1 MFGANWGWIVRILV
15 AGFEHE
21 TNTFA
26 PSKAHY
32 GNFLK
37 GEGYPALRRGAEL
50 YELQEINLGAGG
62 FIKAALSA
70 GHELIPVVWGG
81 ASASAHVTTAAFEQ
95 ILGEI
100 AEAATKH
107 SYDSVFINL
116 HGAMVTEAHDDGEG
130 EILARLRSIIG
141 SDVPLVASLDL
152 HANVTAKMIDLADGL
167 IAYQT
172 YPHLDMADTG
182 AKVLELLHQYRTSP
196 TPWFKS
202 FSRLPF
208 LIPINGMCTLV
219 DPARRVYERLRE
231 LQKGDVISLSF
242 APGFPAADFPE
253 CGPTVWGYGRDQH
266 AVEDAVSTL
275 VDMIVAEE
283 KNWRVDFLSP
293 RDAVEQ
299 AMRITADARKPV
311 VISDTQ
317 DNPGAGGDGNT
328 TAMLKALLECG
339 ATNAAIGVFYD
350 PAAFEAARTAGVGT
364 DITIALG
371 GTSDVEGDSP
381 LYGTFHVDFIGDG
394 TCTFEGPMFHGNK
407 VDLGGVAC
415 LGIAGVSI
423 VVSPTKAQMF
433 DRVLYRI
440 AGIEPETKSIL
451 VNKSSVHFR
460 ADFTEI
466 AAAIL
471 VAKAPGPMKADPDD
485 LPWTRL
491 AEGMRTS
498 PMGPAFC
505 SLISED

>member
-1 MFGANWGWIVRILV
+1 MVRILV

-32 GNFLK
+32 RNFLK
-37 GEGYPALRRGAEL
+37 GEGYPTLRRGAEL
-50 YELQEINLGAGG
+50 YELQEVNLGAGG

-70 GHELIPVVWGG
+70 GHELIPVIWGG
-81 ASASAHVTTAAFEQ
+81 ASASAHVTTDAFEQ

-100 AEAATKH
+100 AEAARKH
-107 SYDSVFINL
+107 SYDGVFINL

-130 EILARLRSIIG
+130 EILARLRAIIG

-152 HANVTAKMIDLADGL
+152 HANVTAKMVDLSDGL

-182 AKVLELLHQYRTSP
+182 AKVLKLLHDYHASP
-196 TPWFKS
+196 APWFKA
-202 FSRLPF
+202 FRRLPF
-208 LIPINGMCTLV
+208 LIPINGMSTLV
-219 DPARRVYERLRE
+219 DPARRVYDRLRE
-231 LQKGDVISLSF
+231 LQKEDVISLSF

-253 CGPTVWGYGRDQH
+253 CGPTVWGYGRDRR

-283 KNWRVDFLSP
+283 KHWRVDFLSP
-293 RDAVEQ
+293 HDAVEQ
-299 AMRITADARKPV
+299 AMRINAESRKPV
-311 VISDTQ
+311 IISDTQ

-328 TAMLKALLECG
+328 TGMLKALLDCG
-339 ATNAAIGVFYD
+339 VANAAIGVFYD
-350 PAAFEAARTAGVGT
+350 PAAFEAACEAGVGA

-371 GTSDVEGDSP
+371 GTSNVEGDSP
-381 LYGTFHVDFIGDG
+381 LEGTFHVDFIGDG
-394 TCTFEGPMFHGNK
+394 RCTFEGPMFHGNK

-415 LGIAGVSI
+415 LRIGGVSI

-460 ADFTEI
+460 ADFTEM

-491 AEGMRTS
+491 ADGMRTS
-498 PMGPAFC
+498 PMGPTFSGLSAR
-505 SLISED
+505 D

>member
-1 MFGANWGWIVRILV
+1 MRILV

-26 PSKAHY
+26 PSKANY
-32 GNFLK
+32 TNFLK
-37 GEGYPALRRGAEL
+37 GEGYPALRRGGEL

-70 GHELIPVVWGG
+70 GHELIPVIWGG
-81 ASASAHVTTAAFEQ
+81 ASASAHVTTDAFEQ

-100 AEAATKH
+100 AEAARKH
-107 SYDSVFINL
+107 SYDGVFINL

-130 EILARLRSIIG
+130 EILARLRAVIG
-141 SDVPLVASLDL
+141 PDVPLVASLDL
-152 HANVTAKMIDLADGL
+152 HANVTARMIDLADGL

-182 AKVLELLHQYRTSP
+182 AKVLELLHQYRASP
-196 TPWFKS
+196 APWFKS

-231 LQKGDVISLSF
+231 LQKDDVISLSF

-253 CGPTVWGYGRDQH
+253 CGPTVWGYGRDRH

-283 KNWRVDFLSP
+283 KHWRVDFLSP
-293 RDAVEQ
+293 HDAVQQ
-299 AMRITADARKPV
+299 AMRINADSRKPV
-311 VISDTQ
+311 IISDTQ

-328 TAMLKALLECG
+328 TGMLKALLDCG
-339 ATNAAIGVFYD
+339 AANAAIGVFYD
-350 PAAFEAARTAGVGT
+350 PAAFEAAREGGVGA

-371 GTSDVEGDSP
+371 GTSNVEGDSP
-381 LYGTFHVDFIGDG
+381 LEGTFHVDFIGDG
-394 TCTFEGPMFHGNK
+394 RCTFEGPMFHGNR

-415 LGIAGVSI
+415 LRIGGVSI

-460 ADFTEI
+460 ADFTEM

-491 AEGMRTS
+491 ADGMRTS
-498 PMGPAFC
+498 PMGPAF
-505 SLISED
+505 SGFSAKD